1 MPVATTRLDQFR
13 LFYNHTIQPELM
25 RLERVRLR
33 LVVFA
38 ALSVLFMAAMF
49 AMSFYL
55 NILAVTL
62 ILSFPAGVAFV
73 YLVYKLDEF
82 RRNFKPRVVRL
93 ILDFIDDGP
102 NFDDNNPLMYHAA
115 RFIPKEGFF
124 ASRIFDTPAHV
135 YKGEDLVEGKVG
147 EMYFELCELRVGEIS
162 VVLNRINSVFHGVFL
177 HAIFNEPTIGDIMVW
192 PRSRLQFLTN
202 SIRAF
207 TFEGGKNK
215 DDEILNEGFRQTFMT
230 YATEDTHVAG
240 ILSPPMQ
247 EALLEYTIATKKD
260 IFIAF
265 HNKDIYLAL
274 SEEKDLLEP
283 FLFKSN
289 LSFDRIRE
297 FFEDIHSLLHLV
309 EVFDQTH

>member
-1 MPVATTRLDQFR
+1 MVATTRLDEFR

-25 RLERVRLR
+25 RLERKRLR

-38 ALSVLFMAAMF
+38 ALCVLFMAGMF
-49 AMSFYL
+49 TMSFYL
-55 NILAVTL
+55 NILIVTL
-62 ILSFPAGVAFV
+62 ILSAPVAFTFV
-73 YLVYKLDEF
+73 YLVYRLDAF
-82 RRNFKPRVVRL
+82 RRSFKPRVVRL

-102 NFDDNNPLMYHAA
+102 NFDDNNPLVYNAGGFISKE
-115 RFIPKEGFF
+115 RFLG
-124 ASRIFDTPAHV
+124 SRLFDTPAHE

-177 HAIFNEPTIGDIMVW
+177 HSVFNEPTIGDIMVW
-192 PRSRLQFLTN
+192 PRSRVQFLTN
-202 SIRAF
+202 SIRSF

-247 EALLEYTIATKKD
+247 EALLEYTLTTKKD

-283 FLFKSN
+283 YLFKSN
-289 LSFDRIRE
+289 LNFDRIRE